1 MNHFYSLLSV
11 LGRYQSCCRY
21 LEEMLSAFKLKCEH
35 LLRPVFTSPTDKDL
49 MLKSAKVFE
58 VQVHKKE
65 SEVKRSFKSCDMSH
79 NHDQTKTLGPD
90 WPGNHPV
97 NQAIWID

>member
-1 MNHFYSLLSV
+1 
-11 LGRYQSCCRY
+11 
-21 LEEMLSAFKLKCEH
+21 MLSAFKLKCEH

-65 SEVKRSFKSCDMSH
+65 SEARRSSELCDMSH
-79 NHDQTKTLGPD
+79 DHDQTKTLGPD